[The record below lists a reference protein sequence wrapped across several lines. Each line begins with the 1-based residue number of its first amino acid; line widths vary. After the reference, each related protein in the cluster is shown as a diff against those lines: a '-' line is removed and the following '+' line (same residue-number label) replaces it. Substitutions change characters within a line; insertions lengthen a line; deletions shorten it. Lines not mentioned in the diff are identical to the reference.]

1 MKHLKIA
8 FLGIVSMLLMAFIVF
23 IPMNAKAAK
32 VTNGDSVKLEKP
44 GKQFYR
50 FTLGEDSLV
59 QLNWSKNAKKKAVIR
74 IYDDKNKMTLVH
86 AVSNMGSNGKDFIA
100 LDAGTYYVDMF
111 DNTATP
117 TTVVK
122 FSWTSAS
129 KYSRENYSA
138 KTAKKLN
145 PDTLVT
151 IVCTNN
157 YNYDRWYKI
166 TLTEAQKVT
175 IKAPYG
181 GVAYLYIYNK
191 DFEWLNDNY
200 DSNDNTIFSSVDV
213 LPKGMYYIFCD
224 VSKTNF
230 YSGLGNYITFKWQ

>member
-8 FLGIVSMLLMAFIVF
+8 FLGIVSLLLMAFIVF

-213 LPKGMYYIFCD
+213 LPKGTYYIFCD